1 MRPLAISIT
10 HDNVEVAH
18 KSDIIFLAVK
28 PHSVR
33 QVCAEI
39 APSITKEKLTVSV
52 ALGVTIRSIES
63 VCFFNIDLIL

>member
-1 MRPLAISIT
+1 MRPLSIAVT

-18 KSDIIFLAVK
+18 KCDIIILAVK
-28 PHSVR
+28 PHIVR

-52 ALGVTIRSIES
+52 ALGVTIRSIEG
-63 VCFFNIDLIL
+63 VCFLVFI